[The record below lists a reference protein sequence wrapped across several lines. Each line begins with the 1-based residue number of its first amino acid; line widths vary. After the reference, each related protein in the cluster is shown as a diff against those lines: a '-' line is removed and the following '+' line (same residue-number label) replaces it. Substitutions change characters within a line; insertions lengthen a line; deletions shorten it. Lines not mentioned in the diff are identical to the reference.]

1 MSLKLKKMYAAFSAS
16 AAGGDGSGGGSIK
29 YSYNEV
35 ENALNRLNALIADTA
50 AALNTTIPVTSYQGS
65 AQEEVQGAVNAAVSR
80 LKPIEQPLTKM
91 QAKIAEVKTGYES
104 AEASLKSSLA
114 DIVSEAGNPNI

>member
-16 AAGGDGSGGGSIK
+16 AAGGDGSGNGSIK

-35 ENALNRLNALIADTA
+35 DEALKQLNSLIADTV
-50 AALNTTIPVTSYQGS
+50 AALNTNIPVTSYQGS

-114 DIVSEAGNPNI
+114 DIATENFNA